1 MSKLYNFSN
10 LESYRIKKLKETI
23 MDISTT
29 IWGLSEEGGQNIIN
43 GLSKLVT
50 NEVEKN
56 NCSKCGQ
63 KVDLNNG

>member
-1 MSKLYNFSN
+1 
-10 LESYRIKKLKETI
+10 